1 MKPAPVQNLLSLAT
15 LRLFFSSLYSHC
27 VAPDIYRDY
36 PEQSEGSHSFAV
48 PRLFGILAAFFF
60 FPYFLKAQTDT
71 SSTKIIAQS
80 ADTTMQIAPYS
91 IKKTNPLTP
100 EQKRKRQWIVGGIN
114 VVGYGASLIIFSNT
128 WYDDYP
134 KTSFHTFDDSK
145 EWLQMDKV
153 GHGWAAYNTGRA
165 STEMWKWAGL
175 SNKKATWIGG
185 LSGTVYLTVI
195 ELLDAHSAKWGWSW
209 SDMAANILG
218 SGLYISQQ
226 LGWEEQRIQFKF
238 SFHYKNYSDP
248 MLNERSDDLFGSS
261 KVERMLKDYNGQTYW
276 LSANLRSFFQ
286 GSNIPRWLNV
296 AVGYGADGMFGGFE
310 NIWIDEDTGLP
321 VNRTDIKRYRQ
332 WFLAPDVNFSKI
344 KTNSKG
350 VKLLLGL
357 LDAFKFPAPSLELS
371 NGKLKVHA
379 IHF

>member
-1 MKPAPVQNLLSLAT
+1 MKPAPVQNLSSVANLPSAKRRARSRFCSL
-15 LRLFFSSLYSHC
+15 FS
-27 VAPDIYRDY
+27 
-36 PEQSEGSHSFAV
+36 
-48 PRLFGILAAFFF
+48 ILIIFFF
-60 FPYFLKAQTDT
+60 LPVISFSQTDT
-71 SSTKIIAQS
+71 LKIDSLSKKVIKPSVDITNLSQY
-80 ADTTMQIAPYS
+80 YS
-91 IKKTNPLTP
+91 LTP
-100 EQKRKRQWIVGGIN
+100 EQKRKRQWLVGGVN
-114 VVGYGASLIIFSNT
+114 VIGYVGSLIIFSNS

-153 GHGWAAYNTGRA
+153 GHGWAAYNTGRV

-248 MLNERSDDLFGSS
+248 MLNERSDELFGSS
-261 KVERMLKDYNGQTYW
+261 HIERMLKDYNGQTYW

-286 GSNIPRWLNV
+286 GSNIPAWLNV
-296 AVGYGADGMFGGFE
+296 ALGYGADGMFGGFE
-310 NIWIDEDTGLP
+310 NIWIDEDTGMS

-332 WFLAPDVNFSKI
+332 WFLAPDINFSKI
-344 KTNSKG
+344 KTNKKG
-350 VKLLLGL
+350 VKVLLGF
-357 LDAFKFPAPSLELS
+357 LDAFKFPTPSLEFS
-371 NGKLKVHA
+371 NGKFKVHA

>member
-1 MKPAPVQNLLSLAT
+1 MKPAPVQNLSSLAS
-15 LRLFFSSLYSHC
+15 LPSVKRKARSWYCSIFSLL
-27 VAPDIYRDY
+27 I
-36 PEQSEGSHSFAV
+36 
-48 PRLFGILAAFFF
+48 IFFF
-60 FPYFLKAQTDT
+60 LPVIGFSQTDT
-71 SSTKIIAQS
+71 LKIDTVSRKIKTTS
-80 ADTTMQIAPYS
+80 ADAPGLSPYYY
-91 IKKTNPLTP
+91 LTP
-100 EQKRKRQWIVGGIN
+100 EQKRKRQWIIGGIN

-153 GHGWAAYNTGRA
+153 GHAWAAYNTGRA

-195 ELLDAHSAKWGWSW
+195 ELLDAHSPKWGWSW

-296 AVGYGADGMFGGFE
+296 AIGYGADGMFGGFE
-310 NIWIDEDTGLP
+310 NTWIDEDTGLP
-321 VNRTDIKRYRQ
+321 VDRTDIKRYRQ

-350 VKLLLGL
+350 VKLLLGV
-357 LDAFKFPAPSLELS
+357 LDAFKFPTPSLEFS
-371 NGKLKVHA
+371 NGKFKVHA